1 MNFSMPD
8 QDQHQQPHQSVPPAS
23 APTPAHNQKAMA
35 VLCYLGIL
43 IVIPFLTAK
52 DDPFVKFHMKQG
64 LLLLI
69 AWIIVSVV
77 GGSMMWTLWPVLQLI
92 NLAIAVLAII
102 GIVNVV
108 HQKQVE
114 LPIVGSLAKH
124 FTF

>member
-1 MNFSMPD
+1 
-8 QDQHQQPHQSVPPAS
+8 
-23 APTPAHNQKAMA
+23 MA